1 MQRQHG
7 REVGCTDVMER
18 ARVARVFRLDNG
30 KVGIQP
36 PPGEWF
42 EMTAMEFQQLMT
54 AGRDALRD
62 RQFAS
67 VASLSVSEAKSA

>member
-1 MQRQHG
+1 MDQRHG

-18 ARVARVFRLDNG
+18 TRVARVFRLDNG
-30 KVGIQP
+30 KLGIQP

-42 EMTAMEFQQLMT
+42 EVTALEFQQLMST
-54 AGRDALRD
+54 GRDALRD

-67 VASLSVSEAKSA
+67 VAALCPSEAKSA